1 LGIEFMPDIY
11 KIIERL
17 NPLYPD
23 ALCSLEFEGDPW
35 RLLVM
40 ARLSAQCT
48 DERVNIVSG
57 PLFERFPTVY
67 DMAEAELTEVEE
79 LVRPCGLYHTKAQ
92 SIIAAA
98 KMLVEQHDGQ
108 IPQTMEELL
117 ALPGIGRKIANL
129 ILGDVYGIPGIVA
142 DTHCIRIN
150 GKLGFYDPS
159 LKDPVKVERIL
170 SGIVPP
176 EEQSAY
182 CHRMVLF
189 GREYCTA
196 RNPRCGEC
204 PLRDECDTGKSIK

>member
-1 LGIEFMPDIY
+1 MPNIH
-11 KIIERL
+11 KIIEL
-17 NPLYPD
+17 LKFLYPD
-23 ALCSLEFEGDPW
+23 ALCSLEYHDDPW

-57 PLFERFPTVY
+57 PLFEKYPTVY
-67 DMAEAELTEVEE
+67 DMAAAELADVEE
-79 LVRPCGLYHTKAQ
+79 LVRPCGLYHTKAE
-92 SIIAAA
+92 SIVAAA
-98 KMLVEQHDGQ
+98 KLLAERHGGQ
-108 IPQTMEELL
+108 VPQTMEELL

-189 GREYCTA
+189 GREYCMA
-196 RNPRCGEC
+196 RSPRCAEC
-204 PLRDECDTGKSIK
+204 PLKDECETGKNTK

>member
-1 LGIEFMPDIY
+1 MPNIHN
-11 KIIERL
+11 IIELL

-23 ALCSLEFEGDPW
+23 ALCSLEYNEDPW

-57 PLFERFPTVY
+57 PLFEKYPTVY
-67 DMAEAELTEVEE
+67 DMAAAELADVEE

-92 SIIAAA
+92 SIVAAA
-98 KMLVEQHDGQ
+98 KLLAERHDGNV
-108 IPQTMEELL
+108 PQTMEELL

-196 RNPRCGEC
+196 RSPRCGEC
-204 PLRDECDTGKSIK
+204 PLRGECDTGKSIK

>member
-1 LGIEFMPDIY
+1 MPDIN
-11 KIIERL
+11 KIIELL

-23 ALCSLEFEGDPW
+23 ALCSLEYNGDPW

-48 DERVNIVSG
+48 DERVNIVSV
-57 PLFERFPTVY
+57 PLFEKYPTVY
-67 DMAEAELTEVEE
+67 DMAAADLTDVEDI
-79 LVRPCGLYHTKAQ
+79 VRPCGLYHTKAE
-92 SIIAAA
+92 SILATS
-98 KMLVEQHDGQ
+98 KLLVERHGGRV
-108 IPQTMEELL
+108 PETMEELL

-129 ILGDVYGIPGIVA
+129 IRGDVFGAPGIVA

-150 GKLGFYDPS
+150 GKFGFYDTS
-159 LKDPVKVERIL
+159 LKDPGKVERIL

-204 PLRDECDTGKSIK
+204 PLLTECDFGKNKEKQTK

>member
-1 LGIEFMPDIY
+1 MPNIHN
-11 KIIERL
+11 IIELL

-23 ALCSLEFEGDPW
+23 ALCSLEYNEDPW

-57 PLFERFPTVY
+57 PLFEKYPTVY
-67 DMAEAELTEVEE
+67 DMAAAELADVEE
-79 LVRPCGLYHTKAQ
+79 LVRPCGLYRTKAQ
-92 SIIAAA
+92 SIVAAA
-98 KMLVEQHDGQ
+98 KLLAERHDGK

-196 RNPRCGEC
+196 RSPRCGEC
-204 PLRDECDTGKSIK
+204 PLRGECDTGKSIK

>member
-1 LGIEFMPDIY
+1 MIRDIH
-11 KIIERL
+11 KIHEIL
-17 NPLYPD
+17 KKQYPD
-23 ALCSLEFEGDPW
+23 ALCSLEYADDPW

-57 PLFERFPTVY
+57 PLFEKYPTVQA
-67 DMAEAELTEVEE
+67 MAEAELSEVEA
-79 LVRPCGLYHTKAQ
+79 LVKPCGLYHTKAA
-92 SIIAAA
+92 SIVAAA
-98 KMLVEQHDGQ
+98 KILVEQYGGQ
-108 IPQTMEELL
+108 VPQTMDELL

-150 GKLGFYDPS
+150 GRLGFYDAS
-159 LKDPVKVERIL
+159 LKDPTKVEQIL

-196 RNPRCGEC
+196 RSPKCSVCPLAGEC
-204 PLRDECDTGKSIK
+204 EMGSARGI